1 MKKSQII
8 SILGGTGDLG
18 NGLAKHFLKAG
29 YQVIIGSRKLEG
41 AVDAA
46 QSLGSGCKG
55 LQNENAADEGDI
67 VILTVPFEHQKNILK
82 VCKQHLHNKIMVD
95 ATVPLNPLKIA
106 TAQLPKE
113 GSAAQISQSLLGDKV
128 MVVSAFQNVS
138 AEALMNEKLTNYEV
152 LVCGNSRKARQIII
166 ELIHD
171 IGLTGWHAG
180 QLANSAASEALTSVL
195 ISINKNHSI
204 NHTGIKI
211 IGDNG

>member
-1 MKKSQII
+1 
-8 SILGGTGDLG
+8 
-18 NGLAKHFLKAG
+18 
-29 YQVIIGSRKLEG
+29 
-41 AVDAA
+41 
-46 QSLGSGCKG
+46 
-55 LQNENAADEGDI
+55 
-67 VILTVPFEHQKNILK
+67 
-82 VCKQHLHNKIMVD
+82 MVD

-106 TAQLPKE
+106 TTQLPKE

-138 AEALMNEKLTNYEV
+138 AEALMNEKLIDYEV

-171 IGLTGWHAG
+171 IGLKGWHAG